1 MLDGRHPVHVTL
13 RVGKGLPSL
22 RSQVCMAVLRKAF
35 AAGRDHFGFRLVHY
49 SVQEGHVHLL
59 VEAPEKRRLGRGVQ
73 GLCVRIA
80 RRLNQ
85 RLGRRGRV
93 FADRYHARA
102 LRTPREVRHALAYVL
117 LQARRHGAQQHVG
130 ISSAIDPCTS
140 GGCFDGW
147 TFGEPRAGPW
157 QGTVVEARTWLLR
170 AGWRKHGRINPA
182 EVPGAPAIAPR
193 FGSLV

>member
-1 MLDGRHPVHVTL
+1 M
-13 RVGKGLPSL
+13 GL
-22 RSQVCMAVLRKAF
+22 LRKAF
-35 AAGRDHFGFRLVHY
+35 AAGREHFGFRLVHY
-49 SVQEGHVHLL
+49 AVQAGHVHLL
-59 VEAPEKRRLGRGVQ
+59 VEAPDQRRLGRGVQ

-93 FADRYHARA
+93 FADRYHAQVLA
-102 LRTPREVRHALAYVL
+102 TPRQVRHALAYVL

-147 TFGEPRAGPW
+147 AYGAVPRAGPW
-157 QGTVVEARTWLLR
+157 QGTVVDAETWLLR
-170 AGWRKHGRINPA
+170 AGWRRHGRIDPA
-182 EVPGAPAIAPR
+182 EVPGR
-193 FGSLV
+193 SS